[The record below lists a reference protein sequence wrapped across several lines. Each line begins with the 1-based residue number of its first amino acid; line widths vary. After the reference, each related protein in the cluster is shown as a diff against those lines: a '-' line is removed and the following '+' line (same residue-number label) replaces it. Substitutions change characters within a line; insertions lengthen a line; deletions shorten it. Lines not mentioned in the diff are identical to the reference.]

1 MENLKNTLLNIL
13 KLRNLFLVLSVLII
27 TTSAFS
33 QEEDEDFEFV
43 GLKKGKK
50 KKNTKKTES
59 DIDFDLLDEELS
71 IVKFK
76 LSLFIPSVAGEIK
89 LADNFSL
96 EAAVKLNALFGVSG
110 TPSNPKL
117 EAIAMPV
124 FHLEPKWNYNVK
136 KRIKKGKKVSGFSSN
151 FISIFASYRL
161 PVPSPNTQAHHL
173 LIGPTWGLQ
182 RQLGRYGYLKF
193 NSGLGYAHFFDST
206 IRSQII
212 NQSPLKIPLQII
224 VDFQIGFMF

>member
-1 MENLKNTLLNIL
+1 MENLKNILIKVL
-13 KLRNLFLVLSVLII
+13 KLRNLFLIFSILIV
-27 TTSAFS
+27 TSSAFS
-33 QEEDEDFEFV
+33 QEEDYEFV
-43 GLKKGKK
+43 GLKKEKK
-50 KKNTKKTES
+50 KKKTTKKTES

-71 IVKFK
+71 VLKFK

-96 EAAVKLNALFGVSG
+96 EAAVKLNALFAVTG
-110 TPSNPKL
+110 TPSQPKI

-151 FISIFASYRL
+151 FISLFASYRL
-161 PVPSPNTQAHHL
+161 PVPSPNTKAHHL

-212 NQSPLKIPLQII
+212 NQSPLNIPLQII